1 MIEVSL
7 RTYDYSTRKPS
18 GRIRFSLPEGETFL
32 IDEWQYTIL
41 NKEGDHINVR
51 ITHLPTD
58 ESTIRK
64 MSSSQLARLYYHQV
78 LKGHWKKD
86 ITL

>member
-1 MIEVSL
+1 MIELQL

-18 GRIRFSLPEGETFL
+18 GRIRFSLPEGESFR

-41 NKEGDHINVR
+41 NKEGDNINVR
-51 ITHLPTD
+51 VVFLPTN
-58 ESTIRK
+58 EASIRK